1 MDPRYTHPEGPS
13 DGKKRRARQRIVEL
27 IASVGEPEARAILA
41 DIGDGP
47 ANNMFD
53 AVAATEAARKMLM
66 ARQPRRTIAYHIADR
81 YQVGVS
87 TAYRRI
93 EDAMSEP
100 F

>member
-1 MDPRYTHPEGPS
+1 MTHASPG
-13 DGKKRRARQRIVEL
+13 DCKKRRARQRIVEL

-66 ARQPRRTIAYHIADR
+66 ARQPRRVIAYHLADR

-93 EDAMSEP
+93 EDALAEP

>member
-1 MDPRYTHPEGPS
+1 MSTLDPGDS
-13 DGKKRRARQRIVEL
+13 KKRRARQRIVEL

-66 ARQPRRTIAYHIADR
+66 ARQPRRSVAYHIADR

-93 EDAMSEP
+93 DDALAEP

>member
-1 MDPRYTHPEGPS
+1 MTPSNPS
-13 DGKKRRARQRIVEL
+13 DQKKRRARQRIVEL

-53 AVAATEAARKMLM
+53 AVAATEVARKMLM
-66 ARQPRRTIAYHIADR
+66 ARQRPKAIAYHLADR
-81 YQVGVS
+81 YQVAVS

-93 EDAMSEP
+93 EDAQAEP